1 MREFRMGL
9 AAAAVAMLG
18 LCVAA
23 RTAGAQPMV
32 VSPLTSRVALNT
44 SVPPTTAQC
53 QNGFGISCYSPA
65 QLQAAYDLQ
74 PLYARGQTGA
84 GRTIA
89 IVDSFGSP
97 TITQDLAKF
106 DADFGLPAPPSL
118 KIIQP
123 AGQIPPFDPA
133 NADMVSWA
141 EETSLDV
148 EYAHAIAPGANILLV
163 ETPVAET
170 EGEAGFSE
178 ILRAEN
184 YVIDHR
190 MADVITQSFGATE
203 DTFKSVNSLLSLR
216 SAFTNAALHGVTVL
230 GSSGDNGSTDYKLDQ
245 KTLYDHQVNSWPSSD
260 PLVTSVGGT
269 QLHLDAGG
277 NRLAPDNVWNDSAV
291 GLNGAGGGGPSH
303 VFARPPF
310 QLATQTGSPA
320 ARSTPDIS
328 MSAAVDGG
336 ALVYITAPGSAPG
349 YHVIGGTSEASPLF
363 SGIVAIAAQIAGH
376 PLGDL
381 NPRLYALGAQGDS
394 AGIVDITRGD
404 NTFTLL
410 NDGKPVMTVPGY
422 AAGPGYDMASG
433 LGTIDAPR
441 FTNALANG

>member
-1 MREFRMGL
+1 
-9 AAAAVAMLG
+9 
-18 LCVAA
+18 
-23 RTAGAQPMV
+23 MV
-32 VSPLTSRVALNT
+32 LSPLTPHVALHT

-53 QNGFGISCYSPA
+53 QSRAGISCYSPT

-97 TITQDLAKF
+97 TIAQDLAKF

-123 AGQIPPFDPA
+123 AGQVPPFDPA
-133 NADMVSWA
+133 NADMIGWA

-163 ETPVAET
+163 ETPVAES
-170 EGEAGFSE
+170 EGETGFPE
-178 ILRAEN
+178 IVRAEN

-203 DTFKSVNSLLSLR
+203 DTFKSVQSLLSLR
-216 SAFTNAALHGVTVL
+216 SAFTSAALHRVTVL
-230 GSSGDNGSTDYKLDQ
+230 GSSGDSGSTDYKLDQ
-245 KTLYDHQVNSWPSSD
+245 RTLYDHQVNSWPSSD

-277 NRLAPDNVWNDSAV
+277 NRLAPDNVWNDIAA
-291 GLNGAGGGGPSH
+291 GLDGAGGGGPSH
-303 VFARPPF
+303 VFGRPLF
-310 QLATQTGSPA
+310 QLAAQTGSGR
-320 ARSTPDIS
+320 ARATPDIS
-328 MSAAVDGG
+328 MSAAQDGG
-336 ALVYITAPGSAPG
+336 ALVYLTAPGANPG
-349 YHVIGGTSEASPLF
+349 YHVVGGTSEASPLF

-376 PLGDL
+376 SLGNL
-381 NPRLYALGAQGDS
+381 NPRLYALGALGAG
-394 AGIVDITRGD
+394 AGIVDVTRGD

-410 NDGKPVMTVPGY
+410 EHGKPVFTVPGY

-433 LGTIDAPR
+433 LGTVDALR
-441 FTNALANG
+441 FTHALANR

>member
-1 MREFRMGL
+1 MGL
-9 AAAAVAMLG
+9 AAAAVAVLG
-18 LCVAA
+18 LCAA
-23 RTAGAQPMV
+23 AGTAGAEPMV
-32 VSPLTSRVALNT
+32 VSPLTTHVALNT

-53 QNGFGISCYSPA
+53 QSSFGISCYSPT

-74 PLYARGQTGA
+74 PLYARGKTGA

-97 TITQDLAKF
+97 TIAQDLAKF

-123 AGQIPPFDPA
+123 AGQVPPFDPA
-133 NADMVSWA
+133 NADMVGWA

-170 EGEAGFSE
+170 EGETGFPE
-178 ILRAEN
+178 IVQAEN

-203 DTFKSVNSLLSLR
+203 DTFKSVSSLLSLR

-230 GSSGDNGSTDYKLDQ
+230 GSSGDSGSTDYELDQ

-277 NRLAPDNVWNDSAV
+277 NRLAPDNVWNDIAV
-291 GLNGAGGGGPSH
+291 GLDGAGGGGPSH
-303 VFARPPF
+303 VFTRPPF
-310 QLATQTGSPA
+310 QLATRTGAGS
-320 ARSTPDIS
+320 ARATPDIS
-328 MSAAVDGG
+328 MSAAQDGG
-336 ALVYITAPGSAPG
+336 ALVYITAPGVDPG
-349 YHVIGGTSEASPLF
+349 YHLIGGTSEASPLF

-381 NPRLYALGAQGDS
+381 NPRLYALGALGDR
-394 AGIVDITRGD
+394 AGIIDVTRGD
-404 NTFTLL
+404 NTFTLVQ
-410 NDGKPVMTVPGY
+410 DGKPALTVPGY

-433 LGTIDAPR
+433 LGTVDALR
-441 FTNALANG
+441 FTHALANG